1 MDSAGQQTNDAI
13 QPISVAFLLV
23 DRFSM
28 IAFSSAIEPLRL
40 ANREAGRPLYRFKLF
55 SEEGEGCCA
64 SNGIDIRVD
73 GRFADA
79 TGFDMLLV
87 CGGVDIH
94 ALDHRRLN
102 AALRL
107 GVTRGAVIGAL
118 CTGSYVLAQAGLL
131 DGYRATVHWENKE
144 GLLLERADLTLS
156 SELFEIDRKRVTCA
170 GGTAAA
176 DMVLALITRDHG
188 PDLASAVAEQL
199 ILHRIREPGERQRT
213 DLCANLGIAHPK
225 LLRVISLMEQH
236 VDEPLSNL
244 DLADAVHLSTRQLE
258 RLFIRYLNLSPAK
271 FYLKIRLERARKLIR
286 QTALPLMAIAM
297 DCGFTSASHFSKAY
311 LDHFGRPPSTER
323 KVGQRAT
330 ASA

>member
-1 MDSAGQQTNDAI
+1 MGNADNPVGEPA
-13 QPISVAFLLV
+13 QPTSVAFLLV
-23 DRFSM
+23 DNFSM

-40 ANREAGRPLYRFKLF
+40 ANREAGRALYRYKLL
-55 SEEGEGCCA
+55 SEDGAGCRA
-64 SNGIDIRVD
+64 SNGIAIGTE
-73 GRFADA
+73 GRFADSA
-79 TGFDMLLV
+79 GFDVMLV
-87 CGGVDIH
+87 CGGVDIQT
-94 ALDHRRLN
+94 LDHRRLT
-102 AALRL
+102 AALRH
-107 GVTRGAVIGAL
+107 GVTRGAVLGAV

-131 DGYRATVHWENKE
+131 DGYRATIHWENKD
-144 GLLLERADLTLS
+144 GLLLERAELTLS
-156 SELFEIDRKRVTCA
+156 SELFEIDRKRITCA

-176 DMVLALITRDHG
+176 DMMLSIIGRDHG
-188 PDLASAVAEQL
+188 AEIAASVAEQL
-199 ILHRIREPGERQRT
+199 ILHRIREPGERQRK

-225 LLRVISLMEQH
+225 LLRVISMMEQH
-236 VDEPLSNL
+236 VDEPISNH

-258 RLFIRYLNLSPAK
+258 RLFIRYLNQSPAK
-271 FYLKIRLERARKLIR
+271 YYLKIRLDRARKLIR